1 MIGLLSMRREIRGR
15 DGRVFRLDFNV
26 QSDHMSAVYQF
37 FALAVDV
44 VKFDLRRRCGD
55 LWDGSGLPHVV
66 DPSLEC
72 VPDSLFLVDAVLE
85 TMVHR
90 LSDECFV
97 FCSTEVWRWNR
108 AGRISRRFEPEEL

>member
-55 LWDGSGLPHVV
+55 LWDGSGLPHFV

-85 TMVHR
+85 TMVR
-90 LSDECFV
+90 TPTKDPQNEAAQTRPTGPRSDA
-97 FCSTEVWRWNR
+97 SS
-108 AGRISRRFEPEEL
+108 RI